1 MDKKIILI
9 VDDEPVNINI
19 VAGILHEFYE
29 IRVATSGQ
37 NALDILRD
45 EKPDL
50 ILLDVVMPQMDGYE
64 VAKHLKK
71 NIETINIPI
80 IFLTAQRDPESIVK
94 GFNEGAVD
102 YISKPFAKE
111 ELLARVTT
119 HLKIHRLQ
127 QSLSQ
132 AVDELEDKM
141 EQLQK
146 SKQEFEMIFNHSHNG
161 IALTDLE
168 TNFILLN
175 DSYSRI
181 TGYSKEELLH
191 KSCTSLSQAKDT
203 KLLEL
208 VMQKGHVENIEKR
221 WIVKDNKIVYT
232 NISISLMPDQK
243 TLLFNAIDIT
253 KLKKAEEKIAHYVEV
268 MDKNVIYSSTDL
280 KGKIVDVSQAFCDV
294 LGYDKE
300 ELIGK
305 SHNITRHSD
314 MPKGIYQKL
323 WDDILQNHNWSGE
336 MKNRKKDGTF
346 YWAKTDIFS
355 DFDDDS
361 GQKIGYT
368 AIRQNITDKK
378 NIEELAIQDELTKVY
393 NRRYFNQIMDDRLN
407 SDDNLSFMM
416 IDLDHF
422 KDYNDTYGHQEG
434 DKVLKQIGQILN
446 QFATKSGD
454 FAFRL
459 GGEEFALLLKN
470 ASREEAIES
479 ANALCQNVMKLG
491 IDHRKNSAA
500 NVVTVSVG
508 LVYKPKEKSLDKEE
522 IYQKADEN
530 LYKAKE
536 SGRNRVYF

>member
-37 NALDILRD
+37 NALDILKD

-64 VAKHLKK
+64 VARHLKK
-71 NIETINIPI
+71 NIETINIPL
-80 IFLTAQRDPESIVK
+80 IFLTAQRDPKSIVK
-94 GFNEGAVD
+94 GFNAGAVD

-111 ELLARVTT
+111 ELLARVST
-119 HLKIHRLQ
+119 HLKIHKLQ

-132 AVDELEDKM
+132 TVDELKDKM
-141 EQLQK
+141 DQLQK

-168 TNFILLN
+168 TNFILVN

-181 TGYSKEELLH
+181 TGYSKEELLN
-191 KSCTSLSQAKDT
+191 KSCTSLSQTKDT
-203 KLLEL
+203 KLLAL

-232 NISISLMPDQK
+232 NISISLMPDKK
-243 TLLFNAIDIT
+243 TLLFNSIDIT

-280 KGKIVDVSQAFCDV
+280 NGKIIDVSQAFCNIS
-294 LGYDKE
+294 GYEKE
-300 ELIGK
+300 ELLGK
-305 SHNITRHSD
+305 NHNITRHSD
-314 MPKGIYQKL
+314 MPKNIYQSL
-323 WDDILQNHNWSGE
+323 WSEISHNHSWSGE
-336 MKNRKKDGTF
+336 VKNKKKDGTF
-346 YWAKTDIFS
+346 YWADTSIFP
-355 DFDDDS
+355 DFDDNT

-368 AIRQNITDKK
+368 AIRQDITDKK
-378 NIEELAIQDELTKVY
+378 KIEELAIQDELTKVY

-407 SDDNLSFMM
+407 SQTNLCFMM

-422 KDYNDTYGHQEG
+422 KDYNDTYGHQAG
-434 DKVLKQIGQILN
+434 DEVLKKIGQILN
-446 QFATKSGD
+446 RFATKGGD

-459 GGEEFALLLKN
+459 GGEEFALLLN
-470 ASREEAIES
+470 NDSSEEAIQK
-479 ANALCQNVMKLG
+479 ANALRQSVAKLC
-491 IDHRKNSAA
+491 IPHTKNSAA
-500 NVVTVSVG
+500 NIVTISIG
-508 LVYKPKEKSLDKEE
+508 LVYKPKEKSLDKEA

-536 SGRNRVYF
+536 NGRNRVDF